1 MWEKYFPINFKGYF
15 MEILVPSLL
24 RIKPNALY
32 KIGKYLRNCGYHEV
46 AVIYGEGIK
55 ELLYK
60 VLEISF
66 ISSEIKVIYE
76 DTAKTNDLD
85 DAFFSAKQIPSKTKG
100 LVAIG
105 GGKTIDY
112 CKYVALI
119 NQLPL
124 ISVPTV
130 VSNDGFCSPLSS
142 MLVNGARKTIKTKIP
157 DGVIV
162 DTNILLNAPE
172 MFLYS
177 GIGDLFCK
185 ITAIFDWKLS
195 YKKTGEYVNDFA
207 AVVSRNAVETFLQY
221 RDKNISNTEF
231 LGIIVSSLLMSGIA
245 MEIAQSSRPA
255 SGSEH
260 LISHAYDKIAKN
272 PSLHGLQTGVASYPM
287 SYLQGETFLAVKQ
300 AILESGF
307 ADFMEKNPLD
317 KTDFIKSI
325 HHATEIKENYYT
337 ILSEKDSIDKAVNFI
352 ETDELMQRMLK

>member
-1 MWEKYFPINFKGYF
+1 

-32 KIGKYLRNCGYHEV
+32 KIGKYLRLCGYREV
-46 AVIYGEGIK
+46 AVVYGEGVK
-55 ELLYK
+55 EMLYK
-60 VLEISF
+60 TLEISF
-66 ISSEIKVIYE
+66 ISSEIKIVHE
-76 DTAKTNDLD
+76 DTSKTNDLD
-85 DAFFSAKQIPSKTKG
+85 DAFSSAKQIPSRAKA

-112 CKYVALI
+112 CKYIALI
-119 NQLPL
+119 NKLPL
-124 ISVPTV
+124 ISVPTI

-142 MLVNGARKTIKTKIP
+142 MLVNGARKTVKTKIP

-162 DTNILLNAPE
+162 DTQILLNAPE

-177 GIGDLFCK
+177 GMGDLFCK
-185 ITAIFDWKLS
+185 ITAIFDWKLA
-195 YKKTGEYVNDFA
+195 YKKAGEEVNDFA

-221 RDKNISNTEF
+221 RDKSFSNTEF
-231 LGIIVSSLLMSGIA
+231 LSIIVSSLLMSGIA

-260 LISHAYDKIAKN
+260 LISHAYDKFAKK
-272 PSLHGLQTGVASYPM
+272 PSIHGLQTGVASYPM
-287 SYLQGETFLAVKQ
+287 SYLQGEETFATVKQ

-317 KTDFIKSI
+317 KPDFIKAVQ
-325 HHATEIKENYYT
+325 HASEIKENYYT
-337 ILSEKDSIDKAVNFI
+337 VLSEKNSIEKTIDFI
-352 ETDELMQRMLK
+352 ETDELMRRMVR

>member
-1 MWEKYFPINFKGYF
+1 

-24 RIKPNALY
+24 RIKTNALY
-32 KIGKYLRNCGYHEV
+32 KIGKYLRICGYQGV
-46 AVIYGEGIK
+46 AVIYGEGVKDMLNKI
-55 ELLYK
+55 LD
-60 VLEISF
+60 ISF
-66 ISSEIKVIYE
+66 TSSEIKVVYE

-85 DAFFSAKQIPSKTKG
+85 DAFFSAKQIPSSAKA

-112 CKYVALI
+112 CKYIALI
-119 NQLPL
+119 NKLPL
-124 ISVPTV
+124 ISVPTII
-130 VSNDGFCSPLSS
+130 SNDGFCSPLSS
-142 MLVNGARKTIKTKIP
+142 MLVNGARKSVKTKIP

-162 DTNILLNAPE
+162 DTQILLNAPE

-185 ITAIFDWKLS
+185 VTAIFDWKLA

-221 RDKNISNTEF
+221 RDKSFSNTEF

-260 LISHAYDKIAKN
+260 LISHAYDKFAKN
-272 PSLHGLQTGVASYPM
+272 PSIHGLQTGVASYPM
-287 SYLQGETFLAVKQ
+287 SYLQGDTFDTVKQ

-317 KTDFIKSI
+317 KSDFIKAI
-325 HHATEIKENYYT
+325 QHAPEIKENYYT
-337 ILSEKDSIDKAVNFI
+337 ILSERDSMERVIDFI
-352 ETDELMQRMLK
+352 ESDALMQRMLK